1 VARGQN
7 RSAPFVLSDKSWLAI
22 LPTLQARGGSA
33 MRAVRMK
40 GQMDALYIAVAA
52 VLVTV
57 FVAPPAIAADAPP
70 GATSCSG
77 CHPAKR
83 WVDTAVPRLAGRNPA
98 EIVAAMQGFKSG
110 ALPATVMGR
119 IAKGFSEEEIKAIA
133 AWYGAQKE

>member
-1 VARGQN
+1 MTAGTGTQLRSNGGGQSACMVAKCA
-7 RSAPFVLSDKSWLAI
+7 RSGRVVSIAI
-22 LPTLQARGGSA
+22 
-33 MRAVRMK
+33 
-40 GQMDALYIAVAA
+40 AA

-57 FVAPPAIAADAPP
+57 FVARPVIAADAPP

-83 WVDTAVPRLAGRNPA
+83 WVDTVVPRLVGRNPA

>member
-1 VARGQN
+1 
-7 RSAPFVLSDKSWLAI
+7 
-22 LPTLQARGGSA
+22 
-33 MRAVRMK
+33 MRAVQMK
-40 GQMDALYIAVAA
+40 GQMDALRIAVAA
-52 VLVTV
+52 VLVAA

-83 WVDTAVPRLAGRNPA
+83 WVDTVVPRLVGRNPA

-119 IAKGFSEEEIKAIA
+119 IAKGFSEEEIEAIA

>member
-1 VARGQN
+1 MTAGTGTQLRSNGGGQSACMVAKCA
-7 RSAPFVLSDKSWLAI
+7 RSGRVVSIAI
-22 LPTLQARGGSA
+22 
-33 MRAVRMK
+33 
-40 GQMDALYIAVAA
+40 AA

-83 WVDTAVPRLAGRNPA
+83 WVDTAVPRLVGRNPA

>member
-1 VARGQN
+1 MVAKCA
-7 RSAPFVLSDKSWLAI
+7 RSGRVVSIAI
-22 LPTLQARGGSA
+22 
-33 MRAVRMK
+33 
-40 GQMDALYIAVAA
+40 AA

-57 FVAPPAIAADAPP
+57 FVARPAIAADAPP

-83 WVDTAVPRLAGRNPA
+83 WVDTAVPRLVGRNPA

>member
-1 VARGQN
+1 MRLD

-33 MRAVRMK
+33 MRAVQMK

-52 VLVTV
+52 VLVAV
-57 FVAPPAIAADAPP
+57 FVAPPAMAADAPP

-83 WVDTAVPRLAGRNPA
+83 WVDTAVPRLVGRNPA

>member
-1 VARGQN
+1 MTAGTGTQLRSNGGGQLACMVGK
-7 RSAPFVLSDKSWLAI
+7 SACSGRVVS
-22 LPTLQARGGSA
+22 
-33 MRAVRMK
+33 
-40 GQMDALYIAVAA
+40 IAVAA

-57 FVAPPAIAADAPP
+57 FVARPAIAADAPP

-83 WVDTAVPRLAGRNPA
+83 WVDTVVPRLVGRNPA

-110 ALPATVMGR
+110 ALPATVMGQ